1 MREVV
6 LDALTTLGPIVF
18 LMLIP
23 VLIPIVTLS
32 IGTIIDRLRAD
43 AKPLA
48 STS

>member
-6 LDALTTLGPIVF
+6 LEALTTLGPIVF

-32 IGTIIDRLRAD
+32 IGTIIDRLAAD
-43 AKPLA
+43 KEPLA
-48 STS
+48 SNS

>member
-6 LDALTTLGPIVF
+6 LEALTTLGHIVF

-32 IGTIIDRLRAD
+32 IGMIIDRLKA
-43 AKPLA
+43 ATEPLA
-48 STS
+48 SNS